1 MKKIVLYLSTLI
13 FSVSFDAAAAKK
25 TTKESSKTKGATA
38 IETISVPEIKLD
50 GAEGKDIVEVAISSK
65 DHTSLVAAVKAAEL
79 VETLT
84 GPGPYTIFAPTDA
97 AFAKVPKA
105 TVESLFKPENKANLK
120 SLLEHHAAAPAY
132 RVDIL
137 KGLTELDMVDGPKLK
152 VTTKS
157 GKLYVDDVEIKAAI
171 TARNG
176 IIYVVDTVLVPK

>member
-1 MKKIVLYLSTLI
+1 MKKIFLYLSLLMLATSLE
-13 FSVSFDAAAAKK
+13 ATAAKK
-25 TTKESSKTKGATA
+25 QVKEVGKAKATTV
-38 IETISVPEIKLD
+38 ETVSIPEIKLD
-50 GAEGKDIVEVAISSK
+50 GSEGKDIVEVAVSSK
-65 DHTSLVAAVKAAEL
+65 DHTSLVAAVKAADL
-79 VETLT
+79 VATLS

-152 VTTKS
+152 VTAKN
-157 GKLYVDDVEIKAAI
+157 GKLFVDDVEIKAAI